1 MKISFSIL
9 VFITILTLTK
19 IVNGQQVFFLIN
31 GTAKN
36 DNEDQRIV
44 SKGYNEAFVV
54 DFVQAI
60 QKEFPCAMV
69 RNLPDVKKIIQEMRL
84 WGTPAF
90 GNQNVGPKINN
101 LIKAIANSDYWVSY
115 SIYPINEENAIAEVK
130 CSNRK
135 GKSLVEFSITLSNN
149 TLLSPAI
156 IEPVDRLVKLLTKY
170 EICPYT
176 GPIKVDVKTDR
187 ADQKTEKYPI
197 YCNGM
202 DGMYKLDWTLNKTSS
217 ASWNL
222 NKTDKFQTS
231 GTVTYILR
239 DETKTE
245 EQNDCYTCPSGRQ
258 GPRWYKENIL
268 KTAKLEGLSIE
279 SVHDDRQIED
289 ARAEITFLDN
299 GTYMLKVQSASRKGD
314 LNLRT
319 DKQAEGTCSKDN
331 PPPKNITKKADISLD
346 ENFGPFS
353 GTSLDKVLNQKETII
368 REDPVT
374 KEKTTITFDFNLKR
388 N

>member
-1 MKISFSIL
+1 MKISFTIL

-19 IVNGQQVFFLIN
+19 KVTGQQVFFLIN

-69 RNLPDVKKIIQEMRL
+69 RNLPDAKKIIQEMRL

-90 GNQNVGPKINN
+90 GNQNVGPIINN

-115 SIYPINEENAIAEVK
+115 SLYPINEESAIAEVK

-135 GKSLVEFSITLSNN
+135 GKSLVEFSITLNN
-149 TLLSPAI
+149 NSLLNPAI

-176 GPIKVDVKTDR
+176 GPINVEVKTELIEK
-187 ADQKTEKYPI
+187 KTESYPI

-202 DGMYKLDWTLNKTSS
+202 DGVYKLDKSINKTSL
-217 ASWNL
+217 ANWKL
-222 NKTDKFQTS
+222 NKIDKIQTNGS
-231 GTVTYILR
+231 VTYNLR
-239 DETKTE
+239 EETQID
-245 EQNDCYTCPSGRQ
+245 EQNDCFTCPSGRL
-258 GPRWYKENIL
+258 GPRWYKEKVL
-268 KTAKLEGLSIE
+268 KTAKIEGISKE
-279 SVHDDRQIED
+279 SVVDKQQIED

-299 GTYMLKVQSASRKGD
+299 GTYMLKVQAASRKGD

-319 DKQAEGTCSKDN
+319 DKHAEGTCSNDN
-331 PPPKNITKKADISLD
+331 PPPENITKKADISLD
-346 ENFGPFS
+346 ENFGPYS
-353 GTSLDKVLNQKETII
+353 GTSLDKVLNQKETIT
-368 REDPVT
+368 RVDPVT
-374 KEKTTITFDFNLKR
+374 KEKTTITFDFSLKR
-388 N
+388 D

>member
-1 MKISFSIL
+1 MKISFTIL

-19 IVNGQQVFFLIN
+19 KVTGQQVFFLIN

-69 RNLPDVKKIIQEMRL
+69 RNLPDAKKIIQEMRL

-90 GNQNVGPKINN
+90 GNQNVGPIINN

-115 SIYPINEENAIAEVK
+115 SLYPINEESAIAEVK

-135 GKSLVEFSITLSNN
+135 GKSLVEFSITLNN
-149 TLLSPAI
+149 NSLLNPAI

-176 GPIKVDVKTDR
+176 GPINVEVKTELIEK
-187 ADQKTEKYPI
+187 KTESYPI

-202 DGMYKLDWTLNKTSS
+202 DGIYKLDKSINKTSL
-217 ASWNL
+217 ANWKL
-222 NKTDKFQTS
+222 NKIDKIQTNGS
-231 GTVTYILR
+231 VTYNLR
-239 DETKTE
+239 EETQID
-245 EQNDCYTCPSGRQ
+245 EQNDCFTCPSGRL
-258 GPRWYKENIL
+258 GPRWYKEKVL
-268 KTAKLEGLSIE
+268 KTAKIEGISKE
-279 SVHDDRQIED
+279 SVVDKQQIED

-299 GTYMLKVQSASRKGD
+299 GTYMLKVQAASRKGD

-319 DKQAEGTCSKDN
+319 DKHAEGTCSNDN
-331 PPPKNITKKADISLD
+331 PPPENITKKADISLD
-346 ENFGPFS
+346 ENFGPYS
-353 GTSLDKVLNQKETII
+353 GTSLDKVLNQKETIT
-368 REDPVT
+368 RVDPVT
-374 KEKTTITFDFNLKR
+374 KEKTTITFDFSLKR
-388 N
+388 D